1 MTTIDTYA
9 AFTAKPVNHR
19 TRRADQDS
27 FGLRGRVIAGSIF
40 AVLLVVGIGG
50 WSATAKL
57 SGAVISLGTVL
68 VDDEVKAIQ
77 HLDGGVVRAI
87 EVREGDI
94 VAKDDVL
101 FRLDDVQI
109 RTERSILLGQLAE
122 LVARQ
127 ARLQAQA
134 GQENEIDFPEHYL
147 ASYPG
152 AAPIL
157 AGEQQ
162 LFDST
167 RLNQQSLRSQLE
179 LQVAQLRE
187 EIAGLDYQNS
197 ALRDELVLVRE
208 ERSRMGEL
216 AGKGLIETTKLN
228 ATDRE
233 LARMMGSEGE
243 IAAGIARANARIS
256 EIELQ
261 ILAIDQTGGMEALRE
276 LRTVDA
282 RLAELTDRLTEV
294 DARQAR
300 TIIRSPVSGTV
311 NEVSVTTLG
320 GVITPA
326 EKLMTIVPTDAD
338 LKIEFRVATND
349 IDQLRLGQPVKLRFS
364 AFNQRTTPE
373 IAGLVTRISAAATT
387 DPQSGQSYYLA
398 EADPTDD
405 LDQLGPTG
413 LVPGMPVEVFVQTEE
428 QVAIAYFV
436 KPFTDQITR
445 AFREE

>member
-9 AFTAKPVNHR
+9 AFAAKP
-19 TRRADQDS
+19 TSQRRSRGEQDS
-27 FGLRGRVIAGSIF
+27 FSMTGRVIAGSIF
-40 AVLLVVGIGG
+40 AILLIVGIGG

-57 SGAVISLGTVL
+57 SGAVISSGTVR

-87 EVREGDI
+87 EVREGDVI
-94 VAKDDVL
+94 EKDAVL
-101 FRLDDVQI
+101 LRLDDVQI
-109 RTERSILLGQLAE
+109 GTERSILVGQLAE

-127 ARLQAQA
+127 ARLQAEA
-134 GQENEIDFPEHYL
+134 GQADEIDFPEQYL
-147 ASYPG
+147 SQYPG
-152 AAPIL
+152 SDSIL

-167 RLNQQSLRSQLE
+167 KLNQQSLRSQLE

-197 ALRDELVLVRE
+197 ALKEELVLVRD
-208 ERSRMGEL
+208 ERARMGEL
-216 AGKGLIETTKLN
+216 AGKGLIEATKIN
-228 ATDRE
+228 AADRE

-243 IAAGIARANARIS
+243 IAASIARAQARIS

-282 RLAELTDRLTEV
+282 RLAELRDRLTEV
-294 DARQAR
+294 EARQAR
-300 TIIRSPVSGTV
+300 TVIRSPVSGTV
-311 NEVSVTTLG
+311 NEVAVTTLG

-326 EKLMTIVPTDAD
+326 EKLMTIVPADAD

-373 IAGLVTRISAAATT
+373 IAGVVTRVSAAATT

-405 LDQLGPTG
+405 LAQLGSTG

-436 KPFTDQITR
+436 KPFTDQISR